1 MSYLIVMKV
10 RGDVATFK
18 RAMDERAD
26 ELKASAERA
35 RAAGAIHHR
44 FGIADGAVVVVDEW
58 DNPAE
63 FEKFFTDPDMQAF
76 VASIGGDTSTPPEM
90 WVSEAIS
97 SPDEF

>member
-1 MSYLIVMKV
+1 MSYLILVKV
-10 RGDVATFK
+10 RGDVAAFT

-26 ELKASAERA
+26 EFKQIGERG

-58 DNPAE
+58 DSPAA

-76 VASIGGDTSTPPEM
+76 VASIGGDTSAPPEM
-90 WVSEAIS
+90 WVSEAVR